1 LHPVA
6 SFVTL
11 VSPRGERGTR
21 KQTSQAP
28 QPHRAD
34 LVRDFVQVRQAKAQS
49 TSSKRG
55 ETYKAGNAGTQTLA
69 NKAAPAKISAELVAD
84 QKTKAADE
92 AYACNSQ
99 AKSAKVLPAHGTKRT
114 TCQPAHQ

>member
-1 LHPVA
+1 MARRVRCFIFKRLCMGTEIISPKHRTLHPVA
-6 SFVTL
+6 AFATL
-11 VSPRGERGTR
+11 VSPRGEGGTW

-84 QKTKAADE
+84 QKTK
-92 AYACNSQ
+92 
-99 AKSAKVLPAHGTKRT
+99 
-114 TCQPAHQ
+114 